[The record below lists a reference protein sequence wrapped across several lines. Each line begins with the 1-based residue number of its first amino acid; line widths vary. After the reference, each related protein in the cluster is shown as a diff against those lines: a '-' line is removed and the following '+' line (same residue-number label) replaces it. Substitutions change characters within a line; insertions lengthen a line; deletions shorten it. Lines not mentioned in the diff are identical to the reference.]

1 MTSHTDSVEGRR
13 EVRLSADVD
22 RRLARRVDAI
32 AKSTSAT
39 RAEVIRHALRKLSQR
54 KTPQRLQPREW
65 SVRSKNFSS
74 SV

>member
-1 MTSHTDSVEGRR
+1 MNSHADSVEGRR

-39 RAEVIRHALRKLSQR
+39 RAEVIWHALRQL
-54 KTPQRLQPREW
+54 
-65 SVRSKNFSS
+65 
-74 SV
+74 